1 MLVLACFVS
10 PLLLSSLPPSQVQH
24 RAVSS
29 ILRFASHSPSSL
41 QAVQSSRVDPAAPL
55 TALLQRAARD
65 AATAASTTT
74 RSARA
79 LVGSRGAGGEGEG
92 EGEADPLAALAACE
106 VVCEVRRVRPRLQ
119 IGRTFVQSG

>member
-92 EGEADPLAALAACE
+92 EADPLAALAACE
-106 VVCEVRRVRPRLQ
+106 VVCEVRRGQRE
-119 IGRTFVQSG
+119 T